1 MTATYKISNDITL
14 GKKVYN
20 GVITVGAAGAVTSF
34 TGEGIVSVT
43 KETTAGQYTI
53 KLSDINSELT
63 FVSLL
68 NAGITLSGAALDDLT
83 FHVAADTLSS
93 ADTVK
98 IQAHT
103 AGTEANATSGNKIHF
118 TFEVACSY

>member
-1 MTATYKISNDITL
+1 MTSTYKLSNDVTL
-14 GKKVYN
+14 GKKVFC

-53 KLSDINSELT
+53 KLSDINGELT
-63 FVSLL
+63 FLSLL
-68 NAGITLSGAALDDLT
+68 NASMTLSGAALDDLT
-83 FHVAADTLSS
+83 FHVNADALSS
-93 ADTVK
+93 AATVE

-103 AGTEANATSGNKIHF
+103 AGTGANATSGNKVHF